1 MRFSAIVVG
10 ASGQVSARRPVLPG
24 NFIRLDDGERFRLY
38 FENDW
43 DISGVVSFV
52 YDAAAGDDAAAAAQ
66 VHRLRLGPGDVLSPD
81 VVFTY
86 RRTDVGAGRLLEIEW
101 VGENRDPF
109 MIQYMMINN
118 DFRGD
123 GRTIKYGDV
132 RESPSE
138 EIVTGL
144 NKDRA
149 KDPDRH
155 RHARPPPS
163 SSSSSSSLLLPKPVL
178 RSGPAT
184 ELE

>member
-1 MRFSAIVVG
+1 MRFTAVVVS
-10 ASGQVSARRPVLPG
+10 ASGQVSSRRPVLPG

-43 DISGVVSFV
+43 DIPGVVSFV
-52 YDAAAGDDAAAAAQ
+52 YDAKKSDDEQ

-86 RRTDVGAGRLLEIEW
+86 HRTDVGEGRLIEIEW
-101 VGENRDPF
+101 VGEQREPF
-109 MIQYMMINN
+109 MIQYMVINN

-138 EIVTGL
+138 EIVAGL

-155 RHARPPPS
+155 RHARPPPPS
-163 SSSSSSSLLLPKPVL
+163 SFVPPLLPKPVL
-178 RSGPAT
+178 HSGPAT
-184 ELE
+184 KLD